1 MHQRNDSARL
11 LTTSEAAEQ
20 LGVSRSTVLN
30 WCKAGNL
37 SAVQYPSG
45 QWRIAAS
52 TVAQILTPKE
62 NAADVSESGTL
73 PGQRELF

>member
-1 MHQRNDSARL
+1 MNM

-30 WCKAGNL
+30 WCKAGYIQ
-37 SAVQYPSG
+37 AVQYPSG

-62 NAADVSESGTL
+62 HAADGAGAL
-73 PGQRELF
+73 AGQRELF